1 MGTSVVTVSE
11 QVAMLVAA
19 WSCWS
24 CMLSSCTHFIV
35 AHLGSGHHQPPRE
48 VSAPDRQTPG
58 TWSWAADLWWVVGR
72 DLDLAGGVHLLLCV
86 TNHFLTPHQG
96 APSSLSQRQGSSK
109 PLSVPTKLIAPLAGA
124 SVHGWWWST
133 APLLPTPSRQASPG
147 HPSQPHRHLLSQTY
161 TGRRRRAAGGELFCI
176 VFAINGLK
184 VCVSLFFFPSLFLL
198 PRFFAEDES
207 PGQTYHRERR
217 NAITMQPQG
226 GQGLGKISEEP
237 STSSEERASL
247 IKKEIHGSISH
258 LPEPSVPY
266 RGTLFTMDPRNGY
279 MDPHYREYWL
289 LAHLGVQSWKAVKF
303 NVILSLRIT
312 PREKCIILR
321 ERCLW

>member
-109 PLSVPTKLIAPLAGA
+109 PLSVPAKLIAPLAGA

-133 APLLPTPSRQASPG
+133 APLLPAPSGQASPG

-198 PRFFAEDES
+198 PRFFCRGWKSWADLS
-207 PGQTYHRERR
+207 QRETERDH
-217 NAITMQPQG
+217 NAAAGWARPRQDQWRAFHVEWGKGLINQEGDPWIYIT
-226 GQGLGKISEEP
+226 P
-237 STSSEERASL
+237 SRTFRTLPWDAL
-247 IKKEIHGSISH
+247 YHGSPKRLHGPS
-258 LPEPSVPY
+258 LPWVLIAGSFGGAKLE
-266 RGTLFTMDPRNGY
+266 GC
-279 MDPHYREYWL
+279 E
-289 LAHLGVQSWKAVKF
+289 
-303 NVILSLRIT
+303 I
-312 PREKCIILR
+312 
-321 ERCLW
+321 